1 MMNFLRVTN
10 TKQRSARGTA
20 TPTFSLKLPDE
31 MIKEKTEEEKSI
43 KKYSVIKVFKKKSEK
58 SSRSS
63 SSIPA
68 SQVRHVSE
76 AQSQSQTQ
84 SRTKEQSQSQSQSQS
99 QTRPSKR
106 NTEPLISP
114 PVKNQKWIFQI

>member
-10 TKQRSARGTA
+10 TKQRSTRGT
-20 TPTFSLKLPDE
+20 TTQTFSLKLPDE
-31 MIKEKTEEEKSI
+31 MIKEKTEEEKSM
-43 KKYSVIKVFKKKSEK
+43 KKYSVIKVIKKKSEK

-76 AQSQSQTQ
+76 TQ
-84 SRTKEQSQSQSQSQS
+84 S
-99 QTRPSKR
+99 
-106 NTEPLISP
+106 
-114 PVKNQKWIFQI
+114 